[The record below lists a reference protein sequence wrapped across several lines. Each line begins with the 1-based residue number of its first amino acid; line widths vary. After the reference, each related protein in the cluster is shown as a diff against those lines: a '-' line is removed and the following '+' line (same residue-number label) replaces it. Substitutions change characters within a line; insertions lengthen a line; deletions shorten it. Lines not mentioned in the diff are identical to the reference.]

1 MRETG
6 ALTLASAIH
15 KVTQMPARKL
25 RIRDRGEVRVGA
37 FADLVAFDPD
47 TVSDRATFDDPHQ
60 YPVGIPVVVVNG
72 VVTLRDGEHTGSL
85 GGRGVRG
92 DPRAAPA

>member
-1 MRETG
+1 MRERN
-6 ALTLASAIH
+6 ALSLEAAIH
-15 KVTQMPARKL
+15 RVTLMPARKL
-25 RIRDRGEVRVGA
+25 RIADRGVIRIGA
-37 FADLVAFDPD
+37 FADLVAFDPA
-47 TVSDRATFDDPHQ
+47 TVADRATFDDPHQ

-92 DPRAAPA
+92 TPLAQG